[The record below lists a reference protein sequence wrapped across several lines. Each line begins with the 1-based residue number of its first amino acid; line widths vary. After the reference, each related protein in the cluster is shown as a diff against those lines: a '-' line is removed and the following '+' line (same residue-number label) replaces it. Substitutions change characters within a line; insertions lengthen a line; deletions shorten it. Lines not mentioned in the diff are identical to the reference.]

1 MSKLTS
7 VKLAGLALLVSAIGV
22 LPAATSAGASQPL
35 PEQAAT
41 GAVQKAASHGKIFHR
56 TELYFGRNRP
66 GGVVSEEE
74 FQHFLEVEVT
84 KLFPDGLTVLSGL
97 GQFKDS
103 SGTIVKEQSK
113 IVILFYPLSDRQ
125 ADREVEDIRTA
136 YKGQF
141 QQESVLRVDAL
152 ERVSF

>member
-7 VKLAGLALLVSAIGV
+7 AKVAVVALLIGLLGV
-22 LPAATSAGASQPL
+22 LPAAN
-35 PEQAAT
+35 AAT
-41 GAVQKAASHGKIFHR
+41 APDSVQATVSQGDLFHR

-66 GGVVSEEE
+66 GGEVSEAE

-84 KLFPDGLTVLSGL
+84 KRFPDGLTLLDGL
-97 GQFKDS
+97 GQFQGS
-103 SGTIVKEQSK
+103 SGTIEKEK
-113 IVILFYPLSDRQ
+113 TKLLILLYPLSDRG
-125 ADREVEDIRTA
+125 ADRRIEDIRSA

-141 QQESVLRVDAL
+141 QQESVLRVDTF